1 MASSSVNNKPSKTHT
16 RMVQPA
22 LPLVLASRPRKG
34 KPVAVQPEPGS
45 EAVDSEPTPQTHVN
59 GGVPDTETQSVVEG
73 PIAEAHED
81 TSSQRTESPPVAG
94 NSQPV
99 TPRSAPPEELATY
112 SESPVVEEKEV
123 DNTLTSQGAETDV
136 GHGPVAEAANNH
148 TADDSGQISV
158 QEPEGEQENS
168 VETNGHFPDP
178 TNGPGGDARDEEPAV
193 PSGLQRSEQ
202 TDKSPSTPLYV
213 NGTGS
218 SDSTATENEV
228 FPPQQELPNHH
239 EPLNR
244 TDESGRA
251 DSTAEAIRERG
262 MNGYHQ
268 SATTASVQPATVS
281 RSFNALPSLQEHL
294 LLLNATKEGVDILI
308 QINPSNAQPFVS
320 YAHSVILFRS
330 LRLRR
335 LVTRQQQANHNY
347 GSNVL
352 TLYPARYV
360 MPHAFEAALRFLYS
374 DTVLGKDFFAQPHPG
389 ADYQSIRIHNL
400 DYLLS
405 YWVSGIE
412 LGLEPVSICAER
424 LLNNYLDWDI
434 LEVTYKYAMELASS
448 PSSSH
453 GKAMTGS
460 DYIVASSSIVKQI
473 LQFLANHIDIKNFKL
488 VTALNHT
495 LVPSRLPQVEDG
507 RPKHNPALASMVFGS
522 MPSSADMS
530 PSSPQSEILP
540 TGSNFKDT
548 VASNILLNV
557 DFENLFAFNNFI
569 QAPTIRDA
577 ATTKLMVDVVTER
590 ELRRQRIHDSRV
602 PNKERM
608 ANSAAWEPVGIK
620 ELILETNV
628 LHRDRVGFL
637 VSSKWAENEAKVR
650 T

>member
-1 MASSSVNNKPSKTHT
+1 MASNSVSYKQPKKAHT

-22 LPLVLASRPRKG
+22 LPLIRGSRTQKA
-34 KPVAVQPEPGS
+34 KPVAVEPEPES
-45 EAVDSEPTPQTHVN
+45 QVVDSEPVSQTHAD
-59 GGVPDTETQSVVEG
+59 GGVTDTETQSALEVSSVETLENG
-73 PIAEAHED
+73 IPLRKEG
-81 TSSQRTESPPVAG
+81 SPVAD
-94 NSQPV
+94 SQPATHPNPV
-99 TPRSAPPEELATY
+99 PEELATY
-112 SESPVVEEKEV
+112 SDGHAAENKKEM
-123 DNTLTSQGAETDV
+123 DHTLAGHGVGVDV
-136 GHGPVAEAANNH
+136 GHGEAVD
-148 TADDSGQISV
+148 TAKNDASAPSIQLYA
-158 QEPEGEQENS
+158 QEPDVDQGNK
-168 VETNGHFPDP
+168 VDTNGCFSESPNDP
-178 TNGPGGDARDEEPAV
+178 VGDVGNGEHTIPPAPQLSEQIDNPVSTPPYTNGT
-193 PSGLQRSEQ
+193 SS
-202 TDKSPSTPLYV
+202 SNSTP
-213 NGTGS
+213 
-218 SDSTATENEV
+218 TENEAL
-228 FPPQQELPNHH
+228 PSQQGEINHGY
-239 EPLNR
+239 R
-244 TDESGRA
+244 GSRA
-251 DSTAEAIRERG
+251 DSTGEPVREPV

-268 SATTASVQPATVS
+268 AATTPFAPTGTVS
-281 RSFNALPSLQEHL
+281 RTFNALPSLHEHL

-335 LVTRQQQANHNY
+335 LATRQQQANHNF
-347 GSNVL
+347 GSNVV
-352 TLYPARYV
+352 TLYPPRYV

-374 DTVLGKDFFAQPHPG
+374 DTVLGKDFFVQPHPG
-389 ADYQSIRIHNL
+389 AEYQTIRVHNL

-434 LEVTYKYAMELASS
+434 LEITYKYAMELASS
-448 PSSSH
+448 PSSTQ
-453 GKAMTGS
+453 GKSMTGS
-460 DYIVASSSIVKQI
+460 DYTVASSSIIKQI
-473 LQFLANHIDIKNFKL
+473 LQFLANHIDIKSFKL
-488 VTALNHT
+488 DTALNHT

-530 PSSPQSEILP
+530 PSSPRSEILP

-577 ATTKLMVDVVTER
+577 ATTKLMVDVVNER
-590 ELRRQRIHDSRV
+590 ELRRLRIHDSRV

-637 VSSKWAENEAKVR
+637 VSSKWAEHEAKVR

>member
-1 MASSSVNNKPSKTHT
+1 MASNSVNNKKSKAHN

-22 LPLVLASRPRKG
+22 LPLVLGSRPRKA
-34 KPVAVQPEPGS
+34 KPVTVEPEPES
-45 EAVDSEPTPQTHVN
+45 EVVASESAPQLQVN
-59 GGVPDTETQSVVEG
+59 GRVPDTETQSVAEG
-73 PIAEAHED
+73 PSDKAAED
-81 TSSQRTESPPVAG
+81 TSSPRKEEK
-94 NSQPV
+94 SQPV
-99 TPRSAPPEELATY
+99 TPRDAPAEELATY
-112 SESPVVEEKEV
+112 PESHVAEEEKEV
-123 DNTLTSQGAETDV
+123 DNALASHEVEADV
-136 GHGPVAEAANNH
+136 GHAPVAEAANSH
-148 TADDSGQISV
+148 TADPSVQISV
-158 QEPEGEQENS
+158 AESDGEQGNS
-168 VETNGHFPDP
+168 VDIDGHFPES
-178 TNGPGGDARDEEPAV
+178 TNSPVGDAGDGEPTV
-193 PSGLQRSEQ
+193 SSSPKLSEQ
-202 TDKSPSTPLYV
+202 TNEPRSTQLYV
-213 NGTGS
+213 NGNS
-218 SDSTATENEV
+218 PSDSTPTDNEA
-228 FPPQQELPNHH
+228 PPLQQEQPKHEEQLNH
-239 EPLNR
+239 
-244 TDESGRA
+244 TYDSGRA
-251 DSTAEAIRERG
+251 DSTAEAVREPG

-268 SATTASVQPATVS
+268 AATSSFVPPATAS

-294 LLLNATKEGVDILI
+294 LLLNATKEGVDIVI

-335 LVTRQQQANHNY
+335 LVSRQQQANHNY
-347 GSNVL
+347 GSNVV

-374 DTVLGKDFFAQPHPG
+374 DTVLGKDFFVQPHPG
-389 ADYQSIRIHNL
+389 ADYQSIRVHNL

-424 LLNNYLDWDI
+424 LLNTYLDWDI
-434 LEVTYKYAMELASS
+434 LEITYKYAMELASS
-448 PSSSH
+448 PSPSH
-453 GKAMTGS
+453 GKNMTGS
-460 DYIVASSSIVKQI
+460 DYIVTSSSIVKQV

-488 VTALNHT
+488 VTAMNHT

-548 VASNILLNV
+548 VTSNILLNV

-577 ATTKLMVDVVTER
+577 ATTKLMVDVVNER
-590 ELRRQRIHDSRV
+590 ELRRQRIHDSHV